1 MPKMKGVVS
10 LGGLDV
16 KVRDD
21 LEIPTPGPNQVLI
34 KVAYACLCA
43 TDIHGQQGLIGMA
56 AKGADM
62 PMGHECS
69 GVVVSMGAGAAG
81 KGIEIGDHVVGDPG
95 SYCHYC
101 DGCKSGKRCT
111 SKFPPSFGCFA
122 EYKVYHIDSC
132 HKIPKD
138 MPLKRAALVEPA
150 TCVIR
155 ALDLAEIKVGKTAV
169 LSGAGGIGMLLLRA
183 IKRAGCAQI
192 TVIEPVKEKW
202 DLIRELGADHVIDP
216 RTESVYD
223 RCMEITGGAGF
234 DYVFE
239 ASGVPS
245 AAPVCLD
252 IAGYNGIV
260 TYFAVYPSDYE
271 LPVNLNKLYKKEGRI
286 QTVFV
291 HYSIWPRAIRFIRED
306 DAVLDKIIGYE
317 TSIDRAEEAF
327 AAFHTSKY
335 SKVVLRCS
343 EDLV

>member
-1 MPKMKGVVS
+1 MPKMKGVVPV
-10 LGGLDV
+10 DEIHV

-21 LEIPTPGPNQVLI
+21 LEIPVPGPNQVLI
-34 KVAYACLCA
+34 KVSYACLCA

-56 AKGADM
+56 AKGPDM

-69 GVVVSMGAGAAG
+69 GIVVALGAEAAG

-95 SYCHYC
+95 TYCHYC

-111 SKFPPSFGCFA
+111 TKHPPAFGCFA
-122 EYKVYHIDSC
+122 QYKVYNIDSC

-138 MPLKRAALVEPA
+138 MPLKRAALVEPT

-155 ALDLAEIKVGKTAV
+155 AIDLCEIKVGKTAV

-183 IKRAGCAQI
+183 MKRAGCARI
-192 TVIEPVKEKW
+192 TVIEPVEEKW
-202 DLIRELGADHVIDP
+202 PLIRELGAEHVINP
-216 RTESVYD
+216 MKENVYEK
-223 RCMEITGGAGF
+223 CMEITDNAGF

-239 ASGVPS
+239 ASGARS

-286 QTVFV
+286 QAVFV
-291 HYSIWPRAIRFIRED
+291 TPSIWPRAVNFVRED

-317 TSIDRAEEAF
+317 TSIDNAEEAF

-335 SKVVLRCS
+335 SKVVLCCN
-343 EDLV
+343 EDI